1 MRTRTIVM
9 IAALIGGV
17 SSAAAQDSGTVK
29 IGDATKRTSGTI
41 TAMNIGDVAC
51 YLTLKDERGAAFEEM
66 ATFGICEKPALVGK
80 RVTLTYQL
88 SKVIS
93 AECAGDVNCKKT
105 RTVALVSAA
114 RVVDSTAGAKP
125 AAPQKSFCTPAE
137 VVIFSCRTGTRMVS
151 VCASKD
157 AGLNKG
163 YLQYRFGKVD
173 SSEPLEITLP
183 EGQVAPAK
191 AATGEVVS
199 FAGGGG
205 TWLRFTKAAV
215 TYTVYSGIGN
225 WGPKG
230 EKRTKEGL
238 VVERAGNPVAGLK
251 CLDLTT
257 SLLGPDWFEQVGI
270 KRDDQDF
277 VFPD

>member
-1 MRTRTIVM
+1 MRTPAIVVM
-9 IAALIGGV
+9 AALIGAILP
-17 SSAAAQDSGTVK
+17 AAAQDGGTVK
-29 IGDATKRTSGTI
+29 IGDATKRTSGSI
-41 TAMNIGDVAC
+41 VAMNIGDVAC
-51 YLTLKDERGAAFEEM
+51 YLTLKDGRGAVFEEM
-66 ATFGICEKPALVGK
+66 ATFEICEQAALVGK
-80 RVTLTYQL
+80 RVVLTYQL
-88 SKVIS
+88 GKVMA

-114 RVVDSTAGAKP
+114 RAIETTTGTKP
-125 AAPQKSFCTPAE
+125 AAPPPSFCTATE
-137 VVIFSCRTGTRMVS
+137 VAIFTCRTGTRMVS

-163 YLQYRFGKVD
+163 YLQYRFGKFD
-173 SSEPLEITLP
+173 SSEPLEIALP
-183 EGQVAPAK
+183 EGRVAPAK

-238 VVERAGNPVAGLK
+238 VVERAGKPIASLK
-251 CLDLTT
+251 CLQLTT
-257 SLLGPDWFEQVGI
+257 SLLGPDWFEKVGI
-270 KRDDQDF
+270 ERRDQEF
-277 VFPD
+277 EFPD